1 MSIVP
6 AISVGILGP
15 LIGCVHS
22 SFARNY
28 RLESLYENEREGAVK
43 RRIITLIWHLPSLT
57 WGALSLAVM
66 AARLSGSGNMLVTIL
81 AMFIFAVSGMGNLW
95 AHRRPFI
102 GGVLLL
108 ATAALVATD
117 WLANR

>member
-1 MSIVP
+1 MNIVP
-6 AISVGILGP
+6 AIAVGVLGP

-22 SFARNY
+22 SYARKY
-28 RLESLYENEREGAVK
+28 QLGSFYENERDGAVK
-43 RRIITLIWHLPSLT
+43 RRIIMLIWHLPSLT
-57 WGALSLAVM
+57 WAALALAVL
-66 AARLSGSGNMLVTIL
+66 AARLSGSGNVLVTIIAL
-81 AMFIFAVSGMGNLW
+81 FIFAVSGAGNLW

-117 WLANR
+117 WLVNR